1 MSGEKRNAA
10 VVGVGL
16 LGAQHAEQYRQ
27 NAHTRLT
34 LVQDID
40 PERAR
45 AAGDRLDV
53 PWTTSLDAVAAS
65 DTEIVSIATPDH
77 LHFDAAATLLSAG
90 KHLLIEKPLTTSSEE
105 AHELVR
111 LAQLHDRRVGVAL
124 GQRWN
129 PNLLQIR
136 DSLAAGEIGDPIYA
150 YCRCSNTRW
159 IPEQALSWS
168 SRSGPQWFLFAHT
181 MDFMRWILGSDARTV
196 YATGSKGI
204 LAEKGIDC
212 FDAIQAV
219 VQFENTFVTFESS
232 WILPE
237 SWPGIVE
244 FEIVLNGAQGRIG
257 FDGVRTGF
265 ELSSNQA
272 GKHMFSR
279 PNLWSNQ
286 RRPGWWWGPLHDL
299 VDAVNE
305 DRAPMASIEDGAAV
319 VEMICAVEQSI
330 AEGRR
335 VDLAPIAASR
345 RS

>member
-1 MSGEKRNAA
+1 MSARKRRAA

-16 LGAQHAEQYRQ
+16 LGEQHAEHYQR
-27 NAHTRLT
+27 NPSTHLA

-40 PERAR
+40 PDRAR
-45 AAGDRLDV
+45 AAGERFDV
-53 PWTTSLDAVAAS
+53 PWTTSLKDLAS
-65 DTEIVSIATPDH
+65 SDVEIVSIATPDH
-77 LHFDAAATLLSAG
+77 LHFEAAAMLLEAG
-90 KHLLIEKPLTTSSEE
+90 KHLLIEKPLTTSAEE
-105 AHELVR
+105 ANELVR
-111 LAQLHDRRVGVAL
+111 LARLHDRKVGVAL

-129 PNLLQIR
+129 PNLLAIR
-136 DSLAAGEIGDPIYA
+136 DALVAGEIGDPIYA

-159 IPEQALSWS
+159 IPEQALSWA

-181 MDFMRWILGSDARTV
+181 MDFMRWMLASEARSV
-196 YATGSKGI
+196 YAAGSKGI
-204 LAEKGIDC
+204 LAGKGIDC

-219 VQFENTFVTFESS
+219 VQFDTTFVTFESS

-257 FDGVRTGF
+257 FDSVRTGF
-265 ELSSNQA
+265 ELSSDLA
-272 GKHMFSR
+272 AKHMFSR
-279 PNLWSNQ
+279 PNLWTNQ

-299 VDAVNE
+299 VDAIDK

-335 VDLAPIAASR
+335 IDLGTPG
-345 RS
+345 